1 MNKFF
6 LGEFPN
12 TRLRRNR
19 QTSQFR
25 ALISE
30 NHLKAQD
37 LILPIFIVE
46 GKEQKQEIKSLPD
59 VYRYSIDLAVA
70 RAKEARD
77 LGIKAIMIFPV
88 IDEKL
93 KTANGKEAYN
103 KANLTCRAISEI
115 KSQVP
120 EIMIIADVAL
130 DPYTNHGH
138 DGIINKKG
146 QIDNDATIEILCK
159 QALVQAKAGTDANAP
174 SDMMD
179 GRIGEIRRFLDKNDF
194 SDNLLI
200 SYSAKYASSLYGP
213 FRNALNS
220 LGAKKLENA
229 PLNKKTYQMDFC
241 NSNEAL
247 NEIALDIKEGAD
259 MIIIKPATFYL
270 DIVSKAKSNFNI
282 PIISY
287 QVSGEYA
294 MLKYASQN
302 GVCNFEDILFENLIA
317 QKRAGVTAIVTYGAI
332 EMAKE
337 LQVKL

>member
-1 MNKFF
+1 MNKLF
-6 LGEFPN
+6 LGDFPT

-19 QTSQFR
+19 QNLELR
-25 ALISE
+25 ELLAE
-30 NHLKAQD
+30 NYLKVQD

-46 GKEQKQEIKSLPD
+46 GQSQKQEIKSLPD
-59 VYRYSIDLAVA
+59 VYRYSIDLAVK
-70 RAKEARD
+70 RAKEAKD
-77 LGIKAIMIFPV
+77 LGIKAIMIFAV

-93 KTANGKEAYN
+93 KTANGEEALN
-103 KANLTCRAISEI
+103 KNNLTCRAIAEI
-115 KSQVP
+115 KNKVP
-120 EIMIIADVAL
+120 EILVIADVAL

-159 QALVQAKAGTDANAP
+159 QALVQSQSGADANAP

-179 GRIGEIRRFLDKNDF
+179 GRIGEIRKFLDKNNF
-194 SDNLLI
+194 SNNLLI
-200 SYSAKYASSLYGP
+200 SYSAKYASNLYGP

-220 LGAKKLENA
+220 LGTKKLDNV
-229 PLNKKTYQMDFC
+229 PLDKKTYQMDFC

-259 MIIIKPATFYL
+259 MIIVKPATFYL
-270 DIVSKAKSNFNI
+270 DIISKTKNNFNI

-302 GVCNFEDILFENLIA
+302 GVFNFEDILFENLIA
-317 QKRAGVTAIVTYGAI
+317 QKRAGATAIITYGAI
-332 EMAKE
+332 EMAKI
-337 LQVKL
+337 LQKS